1 MSAAGKGFAG
11 LESFSPVDFG
21 HAVEDGFGISA
32 KSVFPLRGR
41 SHSLNFKVVGP
52 DGVARLFKCVRPGS
66 GDAVRRLFAHSR
78 SAQSQL
84 VPSLLF
90 DGRTVD
96 IGGCRVFAMSWVDGE
111 PRPPDSL
118 SPDCARRLAERHAEI
133 LGSLRDDGEVL
144 PVRDLAAVRRDIL
157 EKPGVCSRGELLREL
172 ERMDESSLVRDPA
185 RTRVIHGDLNPGN
198 VLWENGDVSGFL
210 DLEELR
216 FGYPAEDLVRYV
228 ISGAEHVKW
237 FEFWRTAGARRTFAE
252 IVRHSRFPADEWLLA
267 INGYLLWKL
276 RRKASSAPGALGLRM
291 KWRLRLYRDMREIAA
306 EAAS

>member
-11 LESFSPVDFG
+11 LDALGPVDFG
-21 HAVEDGFGISA
+21 RAVEDGFGISA
-32 KSVFPLRGR
+32 KSVSPLRGR
-41 SHSLNFKVVGP
+41 SHSLNFKVAGP
-52 DGVARLFKCVRPGS
+52 DGSARLFKCVRPGS
-66 GDAVRRLFAHSR
+66 GDAARRLFAHLRSVRSR
-78 SAQSQL
+78 L
-84 VPSLLF
+84 VPELLF
-90 DGRTVD
+90 DGKTVD
-96 IGGCRVFAMSWVDGE
+96 IGGCRVFAISWVDGE
-111 PRPPDSL
+111 PQMPCSLPPG
-118 SPDCARRLAERHAEI
+118 CASRLAERHAEL
-133 LGSLRDDGEVL
+133 LGSLRDDGEIL
-144 PVRDLAAVRRDIL
+144 PARDLAAVRREIL
-157 EKPGVCSRGELLREL
+157 EKLGGNQRGELVREV

-198 VLWENGDVSGFL
+198 VLWANGDVSGFL

-237 FEFWRTAGARRTFAE
+237 FEFWRTAGARRAFAE

-276 RRKASSAPGALGLRM
+276 RRKASYAASALGLRM

-306 EAAS
+306 AAAP